1 VLEAPADPL
10 GNGANANLNGV
21 GYKRLDIQL
30 AEVILHN
37 TECLRERPEDMEVME
52 RVEQRPLAIKH
63 GHAISLAEPHVF
75 DCEVPLPRNLD
86 VLVLQPVDRLG
97 RAMRSPTVAASTSRA
112 SWIGER
118 RADLTSTSTG
128 LLWPVSRD
136 YRWNLLSETPVL
148 ER

>member
-1 VLEAPADPL
+1 VLEAPADAL
-10 GNGANANLNGV
+10 CNGANANLNGV
-21 GYKRLDIQL
+21 GYKTLDIQL

-63 GHAISLAEPHVF
+63 GHAISLAEPNVF
-75 DCEVPLPRNLD
+75 DSEVPLPRNLD
-86 VLVLQPVDRLG
+86 VLVLQPVDRPG

-112 SWIGER
+112 SWSGE
-118 RADLTSTSTG
+118 
-128 LLWPVSRD
+128 RD